1 MLPVIINAHQGGA
14 IAGTMENSAPD
25 AAHNAY
31 RLGVVVVDVDYRL
44 APEANYQQMIG
55 DFYVAARY
63 TYENAQA
70 LNVA

>member
-1 MLPVIINAHQGGA
+1 
-14 IAGTMENSAPD
+14 MENSAPD

>member
-1 MLPVIINAHQGGA
+1 
-14 IAGTMENSAPD
+14 MENSAPD

-55 DFYVAARY
+55 DFYVATKY
-63 TYENAQA
+63 IYENAQD
-70 LNVA
+70 LGMD